1 MSCRNYVSKIIRRFP
16 MKYFPLTAVV
26 ILLASLGVFGHP
38 AVKVDFSGTWTLN
51 KAASEGIPD
60 QVKGLTLAVKQTG
73 DKIEIQGTI
82 STTDGDETLPD
93 TIIVDGKSNDYIPR
107 GPGGLTG
114 TGKRTA
120 KWSTDGKSL
129 EIEEDV
135 KFDSP
140 EGAVNLH
147 STRNWSLSADGKTLT
162 MTQDITGLSNTQH
175 VKRVLTK
182 K

>member
-1 MSCRNYVSKIIRRFP
+1 
-16 MKYFPLTAVV
+16 MKFISLTAAV
-26 ILLASLGVFGHP
+26 ILLASLGVFARP
-38 AVKVDFSGTWTLN
+38 AVKVDFSGSWTLD
-51 KAASEGIPD
+51 KAASEGIPP
-60 QVKGLTLAVKQTG
+60 QITGFILGIKQAG
-73 DKIEIQGTI
+73 DKIDIQGTI
-82 STTDGDETLPD
+82 TTEAGEETLPD
-93 TIIVDGKSNDYIPR
+93 TIIIDGKSNNYIPR

-140 EGAVNLH
+140 EGAVSLH

-162 MTQDITGLSNTQH
+162 ITQDITGGPGTQH
-175 VKRVLTK
+175 IKRVLTK

>member
-1 MSCRNYVSKIIRRFP
+1 
-16 MKYFPLTAVV
+16 MKYISLTAAV
-26 ILLASLGVFGHP
+26 ILLVSVGVFGRP
-38 AVKVDFSGTWTLN
+38 AEKVDFSGTWTLD
-51 KAASEGIPD
+51 KAASEGIPP
-60 QVKGLTLAVKQTG
+60 QITGFTLGIKQTG
-73 DKIEIQGTI
+73 DKIDIKGAI
-82 STTDGDETLPD
+82 TTDAGEETLPD
-93 TIIVDGKSNDYIPR
+93 TIIIDGKSNDYIPR

-140 EGAVNLH
+140 EGAVSLH

-162 MTQDITGLSNTQH
+162 ITQDITGDPGAQH
-175 VKRVLTK
+175 IKRVLTK